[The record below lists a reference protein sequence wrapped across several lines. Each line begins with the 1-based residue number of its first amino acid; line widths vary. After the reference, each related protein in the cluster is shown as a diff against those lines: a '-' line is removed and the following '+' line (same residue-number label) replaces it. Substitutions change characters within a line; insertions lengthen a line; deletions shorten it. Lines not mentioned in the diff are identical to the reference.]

1 MLFERVQVVEYVRLS
16 ATLMPA
22 RGKFIALEGIDGSG
36 KRTQLEMLSRA
47 LRKRGVAHV
56 TVSFPHY
63 EGFFG
68 RMVARY
74 LNGEFG
80 SLPEVDAHFSALLYA
95 GDRLENK
102 LQLEENLARGKI
114 ILADRY
120 IGSNLAHQGSR
131 VPRRQLAEFLRWL
144 EQLEYGVY
152 GLPREDIVIYLRLP
166 AAKAQTMVGKK
177 NARRYTR
184 RRHDLQEANLAHLKA
199 AASVYDRLAKR
210 PNWSAVDCMNRSERE
225 MLAPEV
231 IHREIMEVVDRRVLR
246 SPRRSGKP

>member
-1 MLFERVQVVEYVRLS
+1 MS
-16 ATLMPA
+16 A

-47 LRKRGVAHV
+47 LRERGVEHA

-63 EGFFG
+63 DGFFG
-68 RMVARY
+68 HMVARY

-80 SLPEVDAHFSALLYA
+80 GLSQVDAHFSALLFA

-102 LQLEENLARGKI
+102 TELEKNLAQGKM

-131 VPRRQLAEFLRWL
+131 VPRRQLEELLRWI

-152 GLPREDIVIYLRLP
+152 GLPREDLVVYLRLP
-166 AAKAQTMVGKK
+166 AAKAHVMIGKK
-177 NARRYTR
+177 SARGYTR
-184 RRHDLQEANLAHLKA
+184 RRRDLQEANLTHLKA
-199 AASVYDRLAKR
+199 AARVYERLAKR
-210 PNWSAVDCMNRSERE
+210 PNWRAVDCISERGHE
-225 MLAPEV
+225 LLAPEV
-231 IHREIMEVVDRRVLR
+231 IHHKVMDVVDSRVLQ
-246 SPRRSGKP
+246 STRRSGKS

>member
-1 MLFERVQVVEYVRLS
+1 
-16 ATLMPA
+16 MPA

-47 LRKRGVAHV
+47 LRKRGLAHV

-63 EGFFG
+63 GGFFG

-80 SLPEVDAHFSALLYA
+80 NLPEVDAHFSALLYA

-102 LQLEENLARGKI
+102 LRLEENLAQGKM

-120 IGSNLAHQGSR
+120 IGSNLAHQGAR

-177 NARRYTR
+177 HRRGYTR

-199 AASVYDRLAKR
+199 AARIYTLLAKR
-210 PNWSAVDCMNRSERE
+210 QNWRAVNCMDRDERE
-225 MLAPEV
+225 MLAPEM
-231 IHREIMEVVDRRVLR
+231 IHRQVMEVVDSRVLR
-246 SPRRSGKP
+246 NPRRSDKS